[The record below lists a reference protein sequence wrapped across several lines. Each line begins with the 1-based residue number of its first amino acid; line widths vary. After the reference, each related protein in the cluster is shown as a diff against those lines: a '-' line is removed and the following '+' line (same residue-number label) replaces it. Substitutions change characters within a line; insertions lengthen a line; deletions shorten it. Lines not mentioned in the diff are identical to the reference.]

1 MSKNPMNP
9 FFETDFTKMMDFS
22 KFMDMSKMMD
32 MSKFMD
38 MSKMGQMGQM
48 PDMTKM
54 MPDMTKMMD
63 GCKCPNMP
71 NMDVESMMA
80 TQRKNVEAVASAS
93 QKAFESMQSY
103 MRRQAELARESFDAT
118 TKLVQEVMVAPSPEE
133 KVAKQVAATKST
145 IEGCVSSLKEL
156 SDLLSQAQMQTVQTV
171 SNRMVESMDE
181 MQKIMKTGKGE

>member
-9 FFETDFTKMMDFS
+9 FFEADFTKMMDFS

-38 MSKMGQMGQM
+38 ATKMPQM
-48 PDMTKM
+48 PQ
-54 MPDMTKMMD
+54 MPQMCDMTKMMD
-63 GCKCPNMP
+63 GCKCPGV
-71 NMDVESMMA
+71 DVDTMMA

-93 QKAFESMQSY
+93 QKAFESMQAY

-118 TKLVQEVMVAPSPEE
+118 AKLVQEVMTAQTPEE
-133 KVAKQVAATKST
+133 KVAKQVEATKNT
-145 IEGCVSSLKEL
+145 IENCVSSLKEL
-156 SDLLSQAQMQTVQTV
+156 SELLSTAQMQTVQAV

-181 MQKIMKTGKGE
+181 MKSFVKNGKAE